1 MNGKKFS
8 KKTTVKKNKQKYDK
22 TVNKTAHSCNLRR
35 ISLFRCMKETVVA
48 AVFMFELIL
57 FQIFGPKNDMPF
69 CPLIFLQSGIFY
81 AICDLVL

>member
-1 MNGKKFS
+1 MI
-8 KKTTVKKNKQKYDK
+8 KQLIKLLTLAIYEEF
-22 TVNKTAHSCNLRR
+22 
-35 ISLFRCMKETVVA
+35 LFFKRCMKETVVA